1 MMNDFGNMDNINE
14 FTDMFFR
21 HIEKAYQNGFNA
33 GQTYAVNT
41 ATVSET
47 SANITSDSD
56 GYDDED
62 AEKDAVSEPVKQ
74 YLGAYDSVAYG
85 VYDSVSKHRNSLP
98 YWKKTSYNDDIF
110 DSYEEALEFARN
122 GVSQLSGVPVH
133 QMPPMEG
140 RINFRNRI
148 IKGGK

>member
-14 FTDMFFR
+14 FTDVFFR
-21 HIEKAYQNGFNA
+21 HIEKAYQNGLNS
-33 GQTYAVNT
+33 GQIYAVNT

-56 GYDDED
+56 GYDDERD
-62 AEKDAVSEPVKQ
+62 TVSEPVRQ
-74 YLGAYDSVAYG
+74 YLGAYDCAAYG
-85 VYDSVSKHRNSLP
+85 VYDSWQKHQNSLP
-98 YWKKTSYNDDIF
+98 YWKKASYNEGIF

-122 GVSQLSGVPVH
+122 GVSQLSGVPVN

-148 IKGGK
+148 VKGGK

>member
-62 AEKDAVSEPVKQ
+62 DEKDAVSEPVKQ

-98 YWKKTSYNDDIF
+98 YWKKLRITTIFSIVTRKLWNLLEMESASYQGFLSIRCRLWKVA
-110 DSYEEALEFARN
+110 STLGIAL
-122 GVSQLSGVPVH
+122 
-133 QMPPMEG
+133 
-140 RINFRNRI
+140 
-148 IKGGK
+148 

>member
-1 MMNDFGNMDNINE
+1 MIENFENMDIKG
-14 FTDMFFR
+14 FTEVFF
-21 HIEKAYQNGFNA
+21 HQIEKAYQYGVNA
-33 GQTYAVNT
+33 GQNYDT
-41 ATVSET
+41 AIVSET
-47 SANITSDSD
+47 SSDITSESDS
-56 GYDDED
+56 YDDRED
-62 AEKDAVSEPVKQ
+62 ERDTVSEPAKA
-74 YLGAYDSVAYG
+74 YLGAYDCVAYG

-122 GVSQLSGVPVH
+122 GVSQLSGVPVN

-148 IKGGK
+148 VKGGK